1 MSFLSS
7 ILSILT
13 GGSATWSLAGDEEAS
28 GEEVGV
34 VCKDCILGTGEEG
47 REGGEEGRGE
57 EGGGIL
63 EVA

>member
-13 GGSATWSLAGDEEAS
+13 GGSATWSLVGDEGVR

-34 VCKDCILGTGEEG
+34 VCWDCTLGTGGEELG
-47 REGGEEGRGE
+47 RERGD
-57 EGGGIL
+57 
-63 EVA
+63 VC